1 MFPVVKT
8 SSRELLFRE
17 TAQLTGSHLGL
28 TRKVRPLICI
38 RYEPCVHATPL
49 CVSKT
54 FGDLEMFIMDFN
66 APENKDL
73 GIRMLS
79 IMLRK

>member
-1 MFPVVKT
+1 MPKNGIFQ
-8 SSRELLFRE
+8 SF
-17 TAQLTGSHLGL
+17 
-28 TRKVRPLICI
+28 LIFAAI
-38 RYEPCVHATPL
+38 A
-49 CVSKT
+49 
-54 FGDLEMFIMDFN
+54 GEMFIMNFN